1 MIILPS
7 SSFSECSEPENFFCV
22 FIYEVLDPSPSF
34 LNVTVRLEG
43 CGSLVND
50 HCGAVKVSSNLLLMR
65 ALSIL
70 SVLEERLLFLRPASI
85 IRDCREHG

>member
-1 MIILPS
+1 MRIP
-7 SSFSECSEPENFFCV
+7 C
-22 FIYEVLDPSPSF
+22 
-34 LNVTVRLEG
+34 
-43 CGSLVND
+43 VND